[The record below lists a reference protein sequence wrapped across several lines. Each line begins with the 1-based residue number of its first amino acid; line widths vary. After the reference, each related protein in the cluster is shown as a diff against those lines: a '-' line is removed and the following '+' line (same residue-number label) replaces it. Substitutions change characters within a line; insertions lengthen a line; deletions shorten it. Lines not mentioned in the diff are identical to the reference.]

1 MKRILGLL
9 LIGAMV
15 FAGCAQMGSGGANS
29 DVAIRVNCGA
39 DQPYTDLAGNVW
51 LPDQMK
57 YGDKT
62 WGYIDGDYAVRA
74 PKEIAGTKAPNIYLT
89 ERHSLTKYEFAV
101 PEGEY
106 VVRLHFA
113 ETYDGIVAE
122 GERVFGVSVNGKE
135 VAAKVDPFKEGGG
148 LFVPVI
154 KEIKG
159 VEPIEGMIEI
169 TFTMNIQNPQINGI
183 EIIGQ

>member
-15 FAGCAQMGSGGANS
+15 FAGCSQMGSGGPES
-29 DVAIRVNCGA
+29 DFAVRINCGA
-39 DQPYTDLAGNVW
+39 DEPYTDLAGNVW

-57 YGDKT
+57 YGEKT

-74 PKEIAGTKAPNIYLT
+74 PMEIAGTKAPQIYLT

-101 PEGEY
+101 PEGDY
-106 VVRLHFA
+106 LVRLHFA
-113 ETYDGIVAE
+113 ETYDGIVSA
-122 GERVFGVSVNGKE
+122 GERVFGVKVNDTE
-135 VAAKVDPFKEGGG
+135 VAASLDPFKEGDG
-148 LFVPVI
+148 LFKPVV
-154 KEIKG
+154 KEVKN
-159 VEPIEGMIEI
+159 VEPVDGMIEI
-169 TFTMNIQNPQINGI
+169 NFSMNIQNPLINGI